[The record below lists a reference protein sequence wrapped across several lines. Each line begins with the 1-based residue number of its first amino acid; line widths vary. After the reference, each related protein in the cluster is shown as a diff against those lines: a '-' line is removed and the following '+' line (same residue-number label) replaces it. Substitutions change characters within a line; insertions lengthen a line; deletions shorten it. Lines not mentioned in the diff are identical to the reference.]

1 MIARRTR
8 QEETMGQVDGKVGI
22 ITGAASGIGAATARV
37 LAREGAKLVLT
48 DLDDAAGHAL
58 ADEIGGVY
66 LHHDVTDDTAWPEV
80 VATAERHFGR
90 LDILVANA
98 GIGIMG
104 PAISMTLADWR
115 RQMAINVDGV
125 FLSVKY
131 CIPAMRRA
139 GNGGSIIMLSSVA
152 GLRGSAGLAGY
163 SATKGAV
170 RLFAKSMALECA
182 QARDGIRVNSVHPG
196 IIATPIWTKL
206 PPGGANAPLD
216 PYRIAETTVP
226 IGKAGEAT
234 DIANGILFLAS
245 DASSHMTGSEL
256 VIDGGITA
264 GRITRLGG

>member
-1 MIARRTR
+1 MHAANNGDGN
-8 QEETMGQVDGKVGI
+8 MGQLEGKVGI

-37 LAREGAKLVLT
+37 LAREGARVVLT
-48 DLDDAAGHAL
+48 DLDDAAGEAL
-58 ADEIGGVY
+58 ATQTGGVY
-66 LHHDVTDDTAWPEV
+66 LHHDVTDEAGWPAV
-80 VATAERHFGR
+80 IAAAETRFGR
-90 LDILVANA
+90 LDIMVANA

-104 PAISMTLADWR
+104 PAIDMSFADWR

-131 CIPAMRRA
+131 CIPAMRRS
-139 GNGGSIIMLSSVA
+139 GGGSIIMLSSVA

-182 QARDGIRVNSVHPG
+182 QAKDGIRVNSVHPG
-196 IIATPIWTKL
+196 IIATPIWGKL
-206 PPGGANAPLD
+206 PPGANAPLD
-216 PYRIAETTVP
+216 PDAIAAASVP
-226 IGKAGEAT
+226 IGKAGQAE

-256 VIDGGITA
+256 VIDGGMTA

>member
-1 MIARRTR
+1 MALL
-8 QEETMGQVDGKVGI
+8 DGRVGI

-37 LAREGAKLVLT
+37 LAREGARLVLT
-48 DLDDAAGHAL
+48 DIDDAAGLAL
-58 ADEIGGVY
+58 AGEIGGSY
-66 LHHDVTDDTAWPEV
+66 MHLDVSEEEGWPAV
-80 VATAERHFGR
+80 IAAAETLGR
-90 LDILVANA
+90 LDIMVANA

-104 PAISMTLADWR
+104 DAVDMSLKDWR

-139 GNGGSIIMLSSVA
+139 GHGGSIVMLSSVA

-182 QARDGIRVNSVHPG
+182 QAADGIRVNSVHPG

-206 PPGGANAPLD
+206 PLGRNQPIDPQVVAAQVVPL
-216 PYRIAETTVP
+216 
-226 IGKAGEAT
+226 GKAGEASE
-234 DIANGILFLAS
+234 IADGILFLVS
-245 DASSHMTGSEL
+245 DLSSHVTGSEL
-256 VIDGGITA
+256 VIDGGMTA
-264 GRITRLGG
+264 GRITRLAQ